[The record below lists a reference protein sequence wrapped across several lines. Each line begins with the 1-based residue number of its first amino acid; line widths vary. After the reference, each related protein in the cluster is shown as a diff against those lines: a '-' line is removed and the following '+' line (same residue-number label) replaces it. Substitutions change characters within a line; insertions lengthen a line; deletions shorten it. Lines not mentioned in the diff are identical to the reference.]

1 MKFSKTMKLYHN
13 SSLLQSVFKA
23 IGDDNEY
30 FIKENLERFTEP
42 NFNGIDSLRFIIT
55 KAFFDKFIKHFD
67 LKFNETAFNARR
79 HYTLADIFSTQTP
92 KTAFI
97 CKVTDKIKIYAY
109 HSTDTLNLCRKSRR
123 LLNERLFLEIH
134 GLQQY
139 QSEATE
145 PIKHGKTTRQILKY
159 LLSFCDTGKSR
170 NNIALKSFDFALDYF
185 EKAEICKSYAIGKA
199 EYLGSIGA
207 NFKHYKT
214 TLYIQTSTKANAQ
227 PINGI
232 LQRVKVYDK
241 QVKNALKRPLN
252 RFELCFFISDND

>member
-1 MKFSKTMKLYHN
+1 MKLYHN
-13 SSLLQSVFKA
+13 SSLFKAVFKA
-23 IGDDNEY
+23 IGEKNEY
-30 FIKENLERFTEP
+30 FIKENINQFTEP
-42 NFNGIDSLRFIIT
+42 NFNGIDSLRFVIT

-97 CKVTDKIKIYAY
+97 CKVTDKIKVYAY

-139 QSEATE
+139 QNETTE

-185 EKAEICKSYAIGKA
+185 EKAEICKSYAISKA
-199 EYLGSIGA
+199 EYLE
-207 NFKHYKT
+207 NLDCEFKKYKDT
-214 TLYIQTSTKANAQ
+214 STLYIQKNARPNSE
-227 PINGI
+227 PINAN
-232 LQRVKVYDK
+232 LQRVKIYDK
-241 QVKNALKRPLN
+241 ALKNELKSPLN
-252 RFELCFFISDND
+252 RFELCFFISEND